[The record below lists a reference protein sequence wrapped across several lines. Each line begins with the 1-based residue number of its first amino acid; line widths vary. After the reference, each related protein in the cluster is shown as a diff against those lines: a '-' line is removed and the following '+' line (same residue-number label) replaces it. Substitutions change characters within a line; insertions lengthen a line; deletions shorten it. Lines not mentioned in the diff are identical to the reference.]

1 MTNKIEHG
9 NIYHDSLKNHSPKI
23 VCGII
28 ISTGFPRHHQL
39 VLVFKT
45 ILVFRITPRLIRS
58 GSLYLIGKGGLVNI
72 TQHQLWLLGSTVHH
86 LNSLHQLVQDPDG
99 LQLPLSKQQL
109 PLLRADPLTHL
120 LLLGQAHLV
129 HGLRLPLCLSIHKG
143 QEEGIMFSVPYLAAL
158 L

>member
-1 MTNKIEHG
+1 MIKHS
-9 NIYHDSLKNHSPKI
+9 NIDHDSLKTIPPLLHVVLI
-23 VCGII
+23 F
-28 ISTGFPRHHQL
+28 STGFPRHHQL

>member
-1 MTNKIEHG
+1 MAT
-9 NIYHDSLKNHSPKI
+9 
-23 VCGII
+23 
-28 ISTGFPRHHQL
+28 
-39 VLVFKT
+39 
-45 ILVFRITPRLIRS
+45 LIRIAS
-58 GSLYLIGKGGLVNI
+58 KPFPQYCTWYYTFNRVSKAPPTGLGLQNHLDLHNHPQIDQIWARLHPDLVGRGGLVNI
-72 TQHQLWLLGSTVHH
+72 TRHQLWLLGSTVHH

-129 HGLRLPLCLSIHKG
+129 HGLRLPLCLSVHKG